1 LLLCFLAACYL
12 HRTSGGSINTYLRV
26 TFSHSNPNIVVGY
39 LPDETRRKMQQAI
52 ANRRTNMPPIG
63 EELGLFKKRR
73 KSVLDEIEAEGYH
86 QPSMPD
92 PPAAQLAPAA
102 QPVALPMATVVPAAE
117 EHEAPMPTPGEAQPA
132 YIDAGASAS
141 AMASAMAAMSA
152 AELSVPPQG
161 KAGPIEEE
169 VYDDP
174 RDDPYDD
181 GSASGGGRRR
191 RKKRPPPPGSSNNS
205 GDVTPA
211 DFEATGGVYGDEY
224 DDAAGSFYQEGEV
237 YNEDADAAS
246 SATGSGRRRRKKKSG
261 SDGSSAAGAED
272 DPAAAAM
279 VPATPSDLQTPG
291 EEEEEDEEEM
301 IRRLAWIKFYV
312 KNGETNKALELGWD
326 GDMSFIAANDAE
338 PQFAESAGPGAGAGG
353 SALTVDPQK
362 TMCRI

>member
-1 LLLCFLAACYL
+1 
-12 HRTSGGSINTYLRV
+12 
-26 TFSHSNPNIVVGY
+26 
-39 LPDETRRKMQQAI
+39 M
-52 ANRRTNMPPIG
+52 
-63 EELGLFKKRR
+63 
-73 KSVLDEIEAEGYH
+73 
-86 QPSMPD
+86 
-92 PPAAQLAPAA
+92 AP
-102 QPVALPMATVVPAAE
+102 VVPAAE
-117 EHEAPMPTPGEAQPA
+117 EHEAPMPNPGEAQPA